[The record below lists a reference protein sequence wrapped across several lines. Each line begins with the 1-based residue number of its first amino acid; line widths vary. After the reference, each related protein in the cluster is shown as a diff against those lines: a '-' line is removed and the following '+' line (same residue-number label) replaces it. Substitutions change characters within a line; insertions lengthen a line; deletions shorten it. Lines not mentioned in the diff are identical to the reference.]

1 MTETSTT
8 LPLRAVDV
16 FEERLAE
23 LSDEFAGIARER
35 AALDAREARLLARS
49 AALADAMADSLVSHD
64 ETPAQRKALIRRST
78 CATLAMATR
87 ASEQTLHRATGDAER
102 LVADAPDVL
111 RALEDGRISSRHART
126 ITDQLQDIPVHGR
139 AAFLETVLSIAE
151 QSTVARLQH
160 QARTLRERLHPES
173 ITVRAARSEADR
185 RVEIEPAA
193 DGMAWV
199 HLFTTAPVAVAI
211 GEHLDALLGAAHLTD
226 DDRTCQQ
233 LRADALGSLCIS
245 GTTSADQTDPEG
257 RRSPIARP
265 VEVLDDIQPTV
276 NLTVPVLSLLGLSE
290 APATLD
296 GYGPID
302 PETAA
307 RLAVNAPSM
316 TRVLTHPETSAVVS
330 VGRQQYR
337 APADLQ
343 RAVRLR
349 DVTCRAPGC
358 GRRARA
364 CDLDHSVAWADGG
377 TTSVGNLAC
386 VCRHH
391 HRLKHL
397 PGWSLDHRPE
407 GVLEWTTPD
416 GRRHRTEPDAVPPF

>member
-16 FEERLAE
+16 FEERLAQ

-102 LVADAPDVL
+102 LVADAPAVL

-211 GEHLDALLGAAHLTD
+211 GERLDALVGAAHLTD

-307 RLAVNAPSM
+307 RLAVNAP
-316 TRVLTHPETSAVVS
+316 R
-330 VGRQQYR
+330 
-337 APADLQ
+337 
-343 RAVRLR
+343 
-349 DVTCRAPGC
+349 
-358 GRRARA
+358 
-364 CDLDHSVAWADGG
+364 
-377 TTSVGNLAC
+377 
-386 VCRHH
+386 
-391 HRLKHL
+391 
-397 PGWSLDHRPE
+397 
-407 GVLEWTTPD
+407 
-416 GRRHRTEPDAVPPF
+416 

>member
-16 FEERLAE
+16 FEEQLAE
-23 LSDEFAGIARER
+23 LSDEFSTIARER

-64 ETPAQRKALIRRST
+64 ETPAQRKALVRRSA
-78 CATLAMATR
+78 CAALAMATR
-87 ASEQTLHRATGDAER
+87 SSEHTVQRATGDAER
-102 LVADAPDVL
+102 LVTDAPAVL
-111 RALEDGRISSRHART
+111 RALEDGRISGRHART
-126 ITDQLQDIPVHGR
+126 ITDQLRDIPAHGR
-139 AAFLETVLSIAE
+139 AAFVERILPIAE
-151 QSTVARLQH
+151 QSTVARLQ
-160 QARTLRERLHPES
+160 QRCRVLRERLHPES

-185 RVEIEPAA
+185 RVELEPAA

-199 HLFTTAPVAVAI
+199 HLFTTAPVAIAI
-211 GEHLDALLGAAHLTD
+211 GERLDALVGAAHLTN

-245 GTTSADQTDPEG
+245 GVTTADQTAHQG

-276 NLTVPVLSLLGLSE
+276 NLTVPVLSLLGVTE
-290 APATLD
+290 TPATLD

-316 TRVLTHPETSAVVS
+316 TRVLTHPETSSVLS

-337 APADLQ
+337 VPADLQ

-397 PGWSLDHRPE
+397 PGWSLDHRPD
-407 GVLEWTTPD
+407 GVLDWTTPD
-416 GRRHRTEPDAVPPF
+416 GKRHRTEPDADPPF

>member
-1 MTETSTT
+1 MTEPSTT

-16 FEERLAE
+16 FEDRLAE
-23 LSDEFAGIARER
+23 LSDEFTSIARER
-35 AALDAREARLLARS
+35 SALDAREARLLARS

-64 ETPAQRKALIRRST
+64 ETPAQRKALVRRSA
-78 CATLAMATR
+78 CAALAMATR
-87 ASEQTLHRATGDAER
+87 SSEQTVQRATGDAER
-102 LVADAPDVL
+102 LVADAPAVL
-111 RALEDGRISSRHART
+111 SALEDGRISGRHART
-126 ITDQLQDIPVHGR
+126 ITDQLRDIPAHGR
-139 AAFLETVLSIAE
+139 AAFVKRILPIAE
-151 QSTVARLQH
+151 QSTVARLQ
-160 QARTLRERLHPES
+160 QRARVLRERVHPES

-185 RVEIEPAA
+185 RVEVEPAA

-199 HLFTTAPVAVAI
+199 HLFTTAPVAIAI
-211 GEHLDALLGAAHLTD
+211 GERLDALVGAAHLTN

-245 GTTSADQTDPEG
+245 GVTTSDQTDHQG

-276 NLTVPVLSLLGLSE
+276 NLTVPVLSLLGVTE
-290 APATLD
+290 TPATLD

-316 TRVLTHPETSAVVS
+316 TRVLTDPETSSVLS

-337 APADLQ
+337 VPADLQ

-364 CDLDHSVAWADGG
+364 CDLDHSIAWADGG

-397 PGWSLDHRPE
+397 PGWSLDHRAD
-407 GVLEWTTPD
+407 GVLDWTTPD
-416 GRRHRTEPDAVPPF
+416 GKRHRTEPDADPPF